1 MATTV
6 KPQGDDS
13 PSPPSARPMAKT
25 AVQSG
30 ARPPASIGVTPGDAE
45 VAASIAALITD
56 APVPHPTLWKTF
68 AAMMAREFRVLGRN
82 APSTFIRA
90 VMQPLLFA
98 FVFAYVMPKIGSGFS
113 VGASSAAAGAPAG
126 DINFSTILV
135 PGLMG
140 SMFLM
145 QGMFGTTMPLVM
157 EFSWQRTI
165 EDRALAPV
173 PIRVLGI
180 QKITAGAIQAFIG
193 AAIVFPVV
201 YWVHAPGQG
210 PHIDVTNWFLLIVV
224 MVFASTMTASLGLL
238 LGTVVDPRKI
248 QMIFAVVLLPLTML
262 GCVYYPWSALHV
274 MRWLQIVVLINP
286 MVYMTEG
293 LRAALTPGLGH
304 MPLWAILVALIGGT
318 VVFGALAVRT
328 FHNRVVN

>member
-1 MATTV
+1 MAITT
-6 KPQGDDS
+6 KPANIGTASSDDA
-13 PSPPSARPMAKT
+13 P
-25 AVQSG
+25 
-30 ARPPASIGVTPGDAE
+30 
-45 VAASIAALITD
+45 VAASVAALITD

-98 FVFAYVMPKIGSGFS
+98 FVFAYVLPKIGSGFGS
-113 VGASSAAAGAPAG
+113 AGAG
-126 DINFSTILV
+126 SSGITFSTILV

-173 PIRVLGI
+173 PISVLGI
-180 QKITAGAIQAFIG
+180 QKITAGAIQALIG

-210 PHIDVTNWFLLIVV
+210 PHIHVTNWFLLVVV

-274 MRWLQIVVLINP
+274 IRWLQIVVLVNP

-318 VVFGALAVRT
+318 RGLRCPGRPHLPQPRRQLTRPAVLGG
-328 FHNRVVN
+328 

>member
-1 MATTV
+1 MTTTTQ
-6 KPQGDDS
+6 PAGIG
-13 PSPPSARPMAKT
+13 T
-25 AVQSG
+25 A
-30 ARPPASIGVTPGDAE
+30 PGDGAG
-45 VAASIAALITD
+45 VASSIARLVTD
-56 APVPHPTLWKTF
+56 APVPHPTLLKTF
-68 AAMMAREFRVLGRN
+68 GAMMAREFRVLGRN

-98 FVFAYVMPKIGSGFS
+98 FVFAYVLPKIGSGF
-113 VGASSAAAGAPAG
+113 GTGAGAASG
-126 DINFSTILV
+126 LTFSTILV

-173 PIRVLGI
+173 PIRVLAI

-210 PHIDVTNWFLLIVV
+210 PHIEVTSWFLLAAV
-224 MVFASTMTASLGLL
+224 MVFSSTLTASMGLW
-238 LGTVVDPRKI
+238 LGTVVDPRKM
-248 QMIFAVVLLPLTML
+248 QMVFAVVLLPLTML
-262 GCVYYPWSALHV
+262 GCVYYPWSALHAI
-274 MRWLQIVVLINP
+274 RWLQILVLINP

-293 LRAALTPGLGH
+293 LRAALTPSIGH
-304 MPLWAILVALIGGT
+304 MPLWAIMLALVGGT
-318 VVFGALAVRT
+318 AVFGYLGIRS
-328 FHNRVVN
+328 FRNRVVG

>member
-1 MATTV
+1 M
-6 KPQGDDS
+6 
-13 PSPPSARPMAKT
+13 
-25 AVQSG
+25 
-30 ARPPASIGVTPGDAE
+30 
-45 VAASIAALITD
+45 
-56 APVPHPTLWKTF
+56 PHPTLLKTF
-68 AAMMAREFRVLGRN
+68 GAMMAREFRVLGRN

-98 FVFAYVMPKIGSGFS
+98 FVFAYVLPKIGSGF
-113 VGASSAAAGAPAG
+113 GTGAAAASGLT
-126 DINFSTILV
+126 FSTILV

-173 PIRVLGI
+173 PIRVLAI

-210 PHIDVTNWFLLIVV
+210 PHIDVTSWFLLAAV
-224 MVFASTMTASLGLL
+224 MVFSSTLTASMGLW
-238 LGTVVDPRKI
+238 LGTVVDPRKM
-248 QMIFAVVLLPLTML
+248 QMVFAVVLLPLTML

-274 MRWLQIVVLINP
+274 IRWLQILVLINP

-293 LRAALTPGLGH
+293 LRAALTPSIGH
-304 MPLWAILVALIGGT
+304 MPLWAIMLALVGGT
-318 VVFGALAVRT
+318 AVFGYLGIRS
-328 FHNRVVN
+328 FRNRVVG

>member
-1 MATTV
+1 MAITT
-6 KPQGDDS
+6 Q
-13 PSPPSARPMAKT
+13 
-25 AVQSG
+25 
-30 ARPPASIGVTPGDAE
+30 PAGIG
-45 VAASIAALITD
+45 AASGDGAQVASSIARLITD
-56 APVPHPTLWKTF
+56 APVPQPTLLKTF
-68 AAMMAREFRVLGRN
+68 GAMMAREFRVLGRN

-98 FVFAYVMPKIGSGFS
+98 FVFAYVLPKIGSGFGTA
-113 VGASSAAAGAPAG
+113 GAGAAASGLT
-126 DINFSTILV
+126 FSTILV

-173 PIRVLGI
+173 PIRVLAI

-201 YWVHAPGQG
+201 YFVHAPGQG
-210 PHIDVTNWFLLIVV
+210 PHIDVTSWFLLAAV
-224 MVFASTMTASLGLL
+224 MVFSSTLTASMGLW
-238 LGTVVDPRKI
+238 LGTVVDPRKM
-248 QMIFAVVLLPLTML
+248 QMVFAVVLLPLTML

-274 MRWLQIVVLINP
+274 IRWLQILVLINP

-293 LRAALTPGLGH
+293 LRAALTPSIGH
-304 MPLWAILVALIGGT
+304 MPLWAIMLALVGGT
-318 VVFGALAVRT
+318 AVFGYLGVRT
-328 FHNRVVN
+328 FRNRVVN

>member
-1 MATTV
+1 MATTTQ
-6 KPQGDDS
+6 PAGIG
-13 PSPPSARPMAKT
+13 T
-25 AVQSG
+25 A
-30 ARPPASIGVTPGDAE
+30 PGDGAQ
-45 VAASIAALITD
+45 VASSIARLITD
-56 APVPHPTLWKTF
+56 APVPHPTLLKTF
-68 AAMMAREFRVLGRN
+68 GAMMAREFRVLGRN

-98 FVFAYVMPKIGSGFS
+98 FVFAYVLPKIGSGFS
-113 VGASSAAAGAPAG
+113 SAGAGAAASGLTFA
-126 DINFSTILV
+126 TILV

-173 PIRVLGI
+173 PIRVLAI

-210 PHIDVTNWFLLIVV
+210 PHIDVTSWFLLAVV
-224 MVFASTMTASLGLL
+224 MVFSSTLTASMGLW
-238 LGTVVDPRKI
+238 LGTVVDPRKM
-248 QMIFAVVLLPLTML
+248 QMVFAVVLLPLTML

-274 MRWLQIVVLINP
+274 IRWLQILVLINP

-293 LRAALTPGLGH
+293 LRAALTPSIGH
-304 MPLWAILVALIGGT
+304 MALWAILLALVGGT
-318 VVFGALAVRT
+318 ALFGYLGVRS
-328 FHNRVVN
+328 FRNRVVG